1 MVWNVR
7 AGQGEAETPGDP
19 EEVGELIVDIWD
31 DLAQRNNAHLR
42 ELFLTG
48 DLVAGDLVA
57 EGPQNAILGS
67 WWRSQVLNV
76 SPDRCSPVYD
86 PDLDLDTRLV
96 RAADPVLDRL
106 ASTIAGTWVCVCLTD
121 DRARILAHRVGEASF
136 GLHPG
141 FCVAEHLVGTSAVAL
156 ALVERRP
163 ARVSGAEHF
172 ADLYQPD
179 ACISVPVRDPLSGR
193 IEGVFSLICR
203 LAEANPSAEAM
214 VGEAGRA
221 IEHRL
226 LEQASERERALLLA
240 YRQAKH
246 RMRIPAGGAQF
257 PLDLKA
263 GSGIEIERDIRL
275 VLQEKAAELIAAG
288 RPTVSEVSL
297 PHGQT
302 ATLVCRK
309 VQTHSAVAGLA
320 VEVAFPFGPPRRLM
334 TSAAAV
340 AGHLNSQPQGADAG
354 APSAPG
360 LFLPYG
366 APRPMPRPPASALD
380 ATRPAS
386 TPPASRQPA
395 IGASL
400 LAIGEQGIGRLAV
413 AARRRLT
420 LLYEASMHIG
430 TTLDVTR
437 TAEELAQAAVPE
449 LADVVTVD
457 LAESVLRGEDS
468 LHPTALLRPNAL
480 LRRAALHGIQEGLAL
495 YPVGHQ
501 ISFLP
506 STPQARCLASGRA
519 VLDADLHAAPGW
531 QAQDP
536 ERVER
541 LLAQGIHSLIT
552 VPLSTRDV
560 MFGVASFYRSRQ
572 PEPYEDDDLALAE
585 ELAARA
591 ALCLDNAH
599 RYTRERQLHHQAL
612 HDPLT
617 DLANRTLLT
626 ARLQR
631 GLARRLHDNTQ
642 DNTQLALL
650 FCDLDDFKSVN
661 DRFGHAAGDDLLRV
675 TADRLTSCARTTD
688 TVARISGDEF
698 AVLLE
703 GGCVDPESIGR
714 RILETLRVPLVLAG
728 TVHTI
733 QASIGLVV
741 VDPGTQATAESVLKQ
756 ADSAM
761 YAAKRRGKGTL
772 VVYRPELCPASA
784 EDALRTSLTHAV
796 RGEDGGATLDVS
808 YQPIIELHTGRTV
821 GVEAALRWDDPSSR
835 PAPHHRLIPT
845 AQQTG
850 LAPALEHILLDR
862 ACRDLGRYRSTG
874 HPEVALHIPVSI
886 IDAADAWFTTEV
898 VSALT
903 VHHLP
908 PDALVL
914 RVVGAT
920 HHTDQAALRALRG
933 LAARGIRLAIIC
945 PSAEDLSFDPLLP
958 LPVQIIV
965 LDATA
970 TRQLTE
976 SLTDGRTPG
985 EEENDGTLRTAFLAT
1000 IRGLGIS
1007 LLGTGITDAKQAA
1020 TLAHSGCDLGQGNLF
1035 GGPAPLADIPGRY
1048 PA

>member
-1 MVWNVR
+1 M
-7 AGQGEAETPGDP
+7 
-19 EEVGELIVDIWD
+19 DIWD
-31 DLAQRNNAHLR
+31 DLAQRNSAHLR
-42 ELFLTG
+42 ERFLT
-48 DLVAGDLVA
+48 GDLVA

-106 ASTIAGTWVCVCLTD
+106 ASMIAGTWVCVCLTD
-121 DRARILAHRVGEASF
+121 DQARILAHRVGEASF

-179 ACISVPVRDPLSGR
+179 ACISAPVRDPLSGR

-257 PLDLKA
+257 PLDLDA
-263 GSGIEIERDIRL
+263 GSGIEIKHDTRL

-288 RPTVSEVSL
+288 RPTAIEVSL

-302 ATLVCRK
+302 ATLVCRE
-309 VQTHSAVAGLA
+309 VRTHSAVAGLA
-320 VEVAFPFGPPRRLM
+320 VEVVLPFGPPRRLM

-340 AGHLNSQPQGADAG
+340 AGHLNSQPRGADAG

-360 LFLPYG
+360 LFLPYAALS
-366 APRPMPRPPASALD
+366 APRPTPRLPAGAPD

-386 TPPASRQPA
+386 TPVASAYPASRQPA

-457 LAESVLRGEDS
+457 LSESVLRGEDS
-468 LHPTALLRPNAL
+468 LRPTAL

-495 YPVGHQ
+495 YPAGHQ

-519 VLDADLHAAPGW
+519 VLEADLHAAPGW

-536 ERVER
+536 ERVEQ

-552 VPLSTRDV
+552 VPLCARDV
-560 MFGVASFYRSRQ
+560 MFGVASFCRSRQ

-642 DNTQLALL
+642 DDTQLALL

-675 TADRLTSCARTTD
+675 TAGRLTSCARSTD

-728 TVHTI
+728 TVHTT

-796 RGEDGGATLDVS
+796 RGEDGGGTLNVS

-835 PAPHHRLIPT
+835 SVPHHRLTLT

-886 IDAADAWFTTEV
+886 LDAADARFTTEV
-898 VSALT
+898 VNALT

-914 RVVGAT
+914 RVAGAT

-933 LAARGIRLAIIC
+933 LAARGIRLAITY
-945 PSAEDLSFDPLLP
+945 PDAEDLSFDPLLP

-965 LDATA
+965 LDAAA
-970 TRQLTE
+970 TRHLTE

-1007 LLGTGITDAKQAA
+1007 LLGTGIADAKQAA
-1020 TLAHSGCDLGQGNLF
+1020 TLAHSGCGLGQGSLF

-1048 PA
+1048 PT